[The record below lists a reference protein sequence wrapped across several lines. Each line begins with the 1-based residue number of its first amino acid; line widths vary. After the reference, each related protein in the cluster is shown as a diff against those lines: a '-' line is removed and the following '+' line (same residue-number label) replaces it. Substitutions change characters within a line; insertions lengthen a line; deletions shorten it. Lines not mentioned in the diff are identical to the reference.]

1 MKAAYKLT
9 IDAKSC
15 TGLLFIANDKAGIKN
30 NRLSAAAEREAANGY
45 IMTEARSGGFCRF
58 DITTILGDMMTD
70 KNAVFDFIKATVDKP
85 ERFVYVQSCLE
96 EYFAAGDYSVQRISQ
111 LMGKHGASF
120 GETGETGLTVY
131 HCSDLQQVAFSILHF
146 LILGGFKFASCK
158 HCGRLYATKT
168 LKTVYC
174 NRKSLYSGY
183 ERYTCKDAVKHIIDS
198 LNKRCRV
205 IDERLRQKEKAW
217 AMSEDEDGKLE
228 IDRTHKYYKARLSFG
243 IKCADYKAKVKEAP
257 TVENLQEFSRFLY
270 SGEGL
275 PKRYER
281 IKETMR

>member
-15 TGLLFIANDKAGIKN
+15 TGLLFIENEKTGAKN
-30 NRLSAAAEREAANGY
+30 SPQSAEAERETAKGY
-45 IMTEARSGGFCRF
+45 IMTEARRGGFCRF
-58 DITTILGDMMTD
+58 DITTILGDMMNN
-70 KNAVFDFIKATVDKP
+70 KNTVFDFIGATVEKP
-85 ERFVYVQSCLE
+85 ERFANVQSCLE
-96 EYFAAGDYSVQRISQ
+96 EYFSAGDYTVQRISQ

-120 GETGETGLTVY
+120 GKTGETGLTIY
-131 HCSDLQQVAFSILHF
+131 NCSNLQQVAFSILHF
-146 LILGGFKFASCK
+146 LILDGFKFANCK

-174 NRKSLYSGY
+174 NRKSPYSGY
-183 ERYTCKDAVKHIIDS
+183 ERYTCKDAVKHINDS
-198 LNKRCRV
+198 LEKRRKTV
-205 IDERLRQKEKAW
+205 YERLRVRA
-217 AMSEDEDGKLE
+217 DEYGYHSKYGE
-228 IDRTHKYYKARLSFG
+228 VFRAFQDRCT
-243 IKCADYKAKVKEAP
+243 DYKAAIKKTASVD
-257 TVENLQEFSRFLY
+257 NLQQYSEYLQ

>member
-15 TGLLFIANDKAGIKN
+15 MGLLFIENEKTGTKN
-30 NRLSAAAEREAANGY
+30 SRQSAAAGREAANGY
-45 IMTEARSGGFCRF
+45 IMTEELRGGFCRF

-70 KNAVFDFIKATVDKP
+70 KNAVFNFIRATVEKP
-85 ERFVYVQSCLE
+85 ERFAYVQSCLE
-96 EYFAAGDYSVQRISQ
+96 EYFSAGDYTVQRISQ

-120 GETGETGLTVY
+120 GETGEKGVTVY
-131 HCSDLQQVAFSILHF
+131 RCSDLPQVAFSILHF

-174 NRKSLYSGY
+174 NRKSPYSGY
-183 ERYTCKDAVKHIIDS
+183 EQYSCKDAVKHINDS
-198 LNKRCRV
+198 LEKRRRTV
-205 IDERLRQKEKAW
+205 YERLRVRA
-217 AMSEDEDGKLE
+217 DEYGYHSKHGE
-228 IDRTHKYYKARLSFG
+228 VFRVFQDRCT
-243 IKCADYKAKVKEAP
+243 DYKATIKKTASVD
-257 TVENLQEFSRFLY
+257 NLQRYNEYLQR
-270 SGEGL
+270 GEGL

-281 IKETMR
+281 IKETRK